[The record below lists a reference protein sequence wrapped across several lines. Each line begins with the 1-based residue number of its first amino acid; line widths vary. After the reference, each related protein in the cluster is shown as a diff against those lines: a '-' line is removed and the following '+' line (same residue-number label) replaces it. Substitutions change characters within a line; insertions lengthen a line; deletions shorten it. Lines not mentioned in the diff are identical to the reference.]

1 MLNENNI
8 IMSDNSGNKKN
19 KAKKSKKNA
28 NEKQG
33 IRKFVIILWSL
44 FAVGLICV
52 FGLFYGI
59 SNEWFGDMPTFEE
72 LENPSTNLA
81 SEIISAD
88 GKVLGTYYIENRSNV
103 SYSELSPYLVE
114 ALLAIED
121 IRFYEH
127 SGIDQRALLRV
138 IFGLATGNDKGGGS
152 TLTQQLAK
160 NLFPRGE
167 NLSTLQLVIR
177 KFQEWVTATKLEYNY
192 SKDEIIA
199 MYLNTV
205 FFGHNAYG
213 IKKASET
220 FFNLEPKDLNI
231 EQAALMAG
239 VVNAPSRFSPI
250 RNPERALQRRNLV
263 ISQMTTYGFITEE
276 ERDSISQIPIDMS
289 KFGVLDHNTGQ
300 ATYLREYLRQTLTEW
315 AKENHKPDG
324 TPYNIYKDGLKIYT
338 TIDSK
343 MQKYAEEAVRE
354 HLALDLQPA
363 FDKHWKGYT
372 NAPFSLEEEEVE
384 QLMEISMK
392 RSERYRK
399 LKNAKVS
406 LDSIRENFNTPT
418 EMIVFSWDGP
428 IDTIMTPM
436 DSMRY
441 FKSFLQSSLM
451 SVESHT
457 GHVKAYV
464 GGIDYRFF
472 KYDHVTQARRQV
484 GSTFKPFL
492 YTLAMQEGEF
502 TPCTTVPNISYS
514 IEMPDGKFWEPRD
527 AGKTKLGEEVTLKW
541 ALAHS
546 NNRISA
552 YLMKQFGPEAVIQM
566 ARRMGVTSHIESV
579 PSICLG
585 VCDIS
590 LYEMVGAMNTFA
602 NKGIYVRPIF
612 ITKIEDKNGNVI
624 EYFNTEQV
632 EAMDNVTA
640 YKMIELMKGVVQ
652 SGTGVR
658 LKYKYGLRNPIAG
671 KTGTTQ
677 NQSDGWFMGITP
689 DLTTGIWTGAE
700 DRSVH
705 FRTIGLG
712 QGSNMALPIWALYMQ
727 KVYADSTLN
736 ISKGDFEKPLS
747 DVAMEFDCELYEQE
761 QSQKNTIVEEEEEF

>member
-1 MLNENNI
+1 MSEVKKEIKDKKKANSKTKEN
-8 IMSDNSGNKKN
+8 
-19 KAKKSKKNA
+19 
-28 NEKQG
+28 G
-33 IRKFVIILWSL
+33 IRWYLIVLWSIFVI
-44 FAVGLICV
+44 AVTCG

-59 SNEWFGDMPTFEE
+59 NKEWFGDMPTFEE

-81 SEIISAD
+81 TEIISAD
-88 GKVLGTYYIENRSNV
+88 GKILGTYYIENRSNV
-103 SYSELSPYLVE
+103 SYSELSPHLVN

-127 SGIDQRALLRV
+127 SGIDQRALMRV
-138 IFGLATGNDKGGGS
+138 IFGIATGNDKGGGS

-167 NLSTLQLVIR
+167 NLSTPQLVIR

-205 FFGHNAYG
+205 FYGHNAYG

-220 FFNLEPKDLNI
+220 FFNVEPKDLNI
-231 EQAALMAG
+231 EQAAFLAG
-239 VVNAPSRFSPI
+239 VVNAPSRYSPI
-250 RNPERALQRRNLV
+250 RHPERATSRRNLV
-263 ISQMTTYGFITEE
+263 ISQMATYGFITEQ

-289 KFGVLDHNTGQ
+289 EFGVLDHNSGQ
-300 ATYLREYLRQTLTEW
+300 ATYLREYLRGTLTEW
-315 AKENHKPDG
+315 AKTHTKPDG

-338 TIDSK
+338 TIDSR
-343 MQKYAEEAVRE
+343 MQRYAEEAVRE
-354 HLALDLQPA
+354 HLSLDLQPA
-363 FDKHWKGYT
+363 FDKHWKGEP
-372 NAPFSLEEEEVE
+372 NAPFSLEEEEIE
-384 QLMEISMK
+384 ALMELSMK
-392 RSERYRK
+392 RSERYRVMK
-399 LKNAKVS
+399 KAGIS
-406 LDSIRENFNTPT
+406 IDSIRKNFNKPT
-418 EMIVFSWDGP
+418 KMTVFSWNGP

-441 FKSFLQSSLM
+441 YKSFLQSSLM

-464 GGIDYRFF
+464 GGIDYKYF

-492 YTLAMQEGEF
+492 YSLAMQEGEY
-502 TPCTTVPNISYS
+502 TPCTKVPNISYS

-527 AGKTKLGEEVTLKW
+527 AGKTMFGEEVTLKW

-546 NNRISA
+546 NNRIST
-552 YLMKQFGPEAVIQM
+552 YLMKRFGPEAVIQM
-566 ARRMGVTSHIESV
+566 ARRMGVTSHIDAV

-585 VCDIS
+585 VCDLS

-602 NKGIYVRPIF
+602 NRGVYIKPIF

-624 EYFNTEQV
+624 EHFHTEQV
-632 EAMDNVTA
+632 EAMDDITA

-658 LKYKYGLRNPIAG
+658 LKYKYGLKNPIAG

-700 DRSVH
+700 DRAVH

-712 QGSNMALPIWALYMQ
+712 QGSNMALPVWAIYM
-727 KVYADSTLN
+727 KKIYADPTLN
-736 ISKGDFEKPLS
+736 ISQGDFEKPLS
-747 DVAMEFDCELYEQE
+747 DVALEFDCELYEQE
-761 QSQKNTIVEEEEEF
+761 QSQKNTVVAEEEEF

>member
-1 MLNENNI
+1 MEN
-8 IMSDNSGNKKN
+8 KE
-19 KAKKSKKNA
+19 SKKTKKTKKDDNV
-28 NEKQG
+28 KQG
-33 IRKFVIILWSL
+33 IRWYLVVIWTLFVIG
-44 FAVGLICV
+44 VTCG

-59 SNEWFGDMPTFEE
+59 SHEWFGDMPTFEE
-72 LENPSTNLA
+72 LENPTTNLA
-81 SEIISAD
+81 TEIISAD
-88 GKVLGTYYIENRSNV
+88 GKILGTYYIENRSNV
-103 SYSELSPYLVE
+103 SYSELSPHLVN

-138 IFGLATGNDKGGGS
+138 VFGIATGNDKGGGS

-167 NLSTLQLVIR
+167 NLSTPQLVIR

-205 FFGHNAYG
+205 FYGHNSYG

-263 ISQMTTYGFITEE
+263 ISQMAVYGFITPQ

-289 KFGVLDHNTGQ
+289 NFGVLDHNTGQ
-300 ATYLREYLRQTLTEW
+300 ATYLREYLRQELTEW
-315 AKENHKPDG
+315 AKTSKKADG
-324 TPYNIYKDGLKIYT
+324 TSYNIYTDGLKIYT
-338 TIDSK
+338 TIDSR
-343 MQKYAEEAVRE
+343 MQQYAEEAVKE
-354 HLALDLQPA
+354 HLSLDLQPA
-363 FDKHWKGYT
+363 FNKHWKGYT
-372 NAPFSLEEEEVE
+372 NAPFSLEEEEIE
-384 QLMEISMK
+384 NLMELSMK

-399 LKNAKVS
+399 MRNAGIS
-406 LDSIRENFNTPT
+406 LDSIKKNFNVPA
-418 EMIVFSWDGP
+418 EMTVFSWDGP
-428 IDTIMTPM
+428 IDTVMTPM

-441 FKSFLQSSLM
+441 YKSFLQSSLM

-492 YTLAMQEGEF
+492 YTLAMQEGEY

-527 AGKTKLGEEVTLKW
+527 AGKSMFGEEVTLKW

-546 NNRISA
+546 NNRIST
-552 YLMKQFGPEAVIQM
+552 YLMKRFGPEAVIQM
-566 ARRMGVTSHIESV
+566 ARRMGVTAPIEAV

-590 LYEMVGAMNTFA
+590 LHEMVGAMSTFA
-602 NKGIYVRPIF
+602 NQGVYIKPIF

-624 EYFNTEQV
+624 DYFETEKV
-632 EAMDNVTA
+632 EAMDEVTA

-658 LKYKYGLRNPIAG
+658 LKYKYGFRNPIAG

-689 DLTTGIWTGAE
+689 DLTTGVWTGAE

-712 QGSNMALPIWALYMQ
+712 QGSNMALPVWALYMQ

-736 ISKGDFEKPLS
+736 ISKGDFDKPLS
-747 DVAMEFDCELYEQE
+747 DVALEFDCELYEQE
-761 QSQKNTIVEEEEEF
+761 QSQKNTIVVEEEEF

>member
-1 MLNENNI
+1 MAEI
-8 IMSDNSGNKKN
+8 KKED
-19 KAKKSKKNA
+19 KAKTRKKTSDKA
-28 NEKQG
+28 KETG
-33 IRKFVIILWSL
+33 IRWYLVVIWSL
-44 FAVGLICV
+44 FVISVTCG

-59 SNEWFGDMPTFEE
+59 SHEWFGDMPTFEE

-88 GKVLGTYYIENRSNV
+88 GKILGTYYIENRSNV
-103 SYSELSPYLVE
+103 SYSELSHHLVN

-138 IFGLATGNDKGGGS
+138 VFGLATGNDKGGGS

-167 NLSTLQLVIR
+167 NLSTPQLVIR

-205 FFGHNAYG
+205 FFGHNSYG

-220 FFNLEPKDLNI
+220 FFNLAPIDLNI

-250 RNPERALQRRNLV
+250 RNPENALRRRNLV
-263 ISQMTTYGFITEE
+263 ISQMALYGFITPQ

-289 KFGVLDHNTGQ
+289 NFGVLDHNTGQ
-300 ATYLREYLRQTLTEW
+300 ATYLREYLRQELTEW
-315 AKENHKPDG
+315 AKTSKKADG

-338 TIDSK
+338 TIDSR
-343 MQKYAEEAVRE
+343 MQQYAEEAVKE
-354 HLALDLQPA
+354 HLSLDLQPA
-363 FDKHWKGYT
+363 FNNHWKGYK
-372 NAPFSLEEEEVE
+372 NAPFSLEEEEIE
-384 QLMEISMK
+384 SLMELSMK

-399 LKNAKVS
+399 MRNAGIS
-406 LDSIRENFNTPT
+406 LDSIKANFNMPA
-418 EMIVFSWDGP
+418 EMTIFSWNGP
-428 IDTIMTPM
+428 IDTVMTPM

-441 FKSFLQSSLM
+441 YKSFLQSSLM

-492 YTLAMQEGEF
+492 YSLAMQEGEY
-502 TPCTTVPNISYS
+502 TPCTKVPNISYS

-527 AGKTKLGEEVTLKW
+527 AGKSMFGEEVTLKW

-546 NNRISA
+546 NNRIST
-552 YLMKQFGPEAVIQM
+552 YLMKRFGPEAVIQM
-566 ARRMGVTSHIESV
+566 ARRMGVTAPIEAV
-579 PSICLG
+579 PAICLG

-590 LYEMVGAMNTFA
+590 LHEMVGAMSTFA
-602 NKGIYVRPIF
+602 NQGVYIKPMF

-624 EYFNTEQV
+624 EFFETEKV
-632 EAMDNVTA
+632 EAMDEITA

-658 LKYKYGLRNPIAG
+658 LKYKYGFRNPIAG

-700 DRSVH
+700 DRAVH

-712 QGSNMALPIWALYMQ
+712 QGSNMALPVWAIYMQ

-736 ISKGDFEKPLS
+736 ISKGDFVKPLS
-747 DVAMEFDCELYEQE
+747 DVALEFDCELYEQE

>member
-1 MLNENNI
+1 MEN
-8 IMSDNSGNKKN
+8 KE
-19 KAKKSKKNA
+19 SKKTKKTKKDDNA
-28 NEKQG
+28 KQG
-33 IRKFVIILWSL
+33 IRWYLVVIWTLFVIG
-44 FAVGLICV
+44 VTCG

-59 SNEWFGDMPTFEE
+59 SHEWFGDMPTFEE
-72 LENPSTNLA
+72 LENPTTNLA
-81 SEIISAD
+81 TEIISAD
-88 GKVLGTYYIENRSNV
+88 GKILGTYYIENRSNV
-103 SYSELSPYLVE
+103 SYSELSPHLVN

-138 IFGLATGNDKGGGS
+138 VFGLATGNDKGGGS

-167 NLSTLQLVIR
+167 NLSTPQLVIR

-205 FFGHNAYG
+205 FFGHNSYG

-250 RNPERALQRRNLV
+250 RNPENALRRRNLV
-263 ISQMTTYGFITEE
+263 ISQMAVYGFITPQ
-276 ERDSISQIPIDMS
+276 ERDSITQIPIDMS
-289 KFGVLDHNTGQ
+289 NFGVLDHNAGQ
-300 ATYLREYLRQTLTEW
+300 ATYLREYLRRELTEW
-315 AKENHKPDG
+315 AKTSKKADG
-324 TPYNIYKDGLKIYT
+324 TSYNIYTDGLRIYT
-338 TIDSK
+338 TIDSR
-343 MQKYAEEAVRE
+343 MQQHAEEAVKE
-354 HLALDLQPA
+354 HLSLDLQPA
-363 FDKHWKGYT
+363 FDKHWKGYK
-372 NAPFSLEEEEVE
+372 NAPFSLEEEEIE
-384 QLMEISMK
+384 SLMEISMK

-399 LKNAKVS
+399 MRNAGIS
-406 LDSIRENFNTPT
+406 LDSIKANFNVPA
-418 EMIVFSWDGP
+418 EMTVFSWNGP
-428 IDTIMTPM
+428 IDTVMTPM

-441 FKSFLQSSLM
+441 YKSFLQSSLM

-492 YTLAMQEGEF
+492 YSLAMQEGEY

-527 AGKTKLGEEVTLKW
+527 AGKTMFGEEVTLKW

-546 NNRISA
+546 NNRIST
-552 YLMKQFGPEAVIQM
+552 YLMKRFGPEAVIQM
-566 ARRMGVTSHIESV
+566 ARRMGVTAPIDAV

-590 LYEMVGAMNTFA
+590 LYEMVGAMSTFA
-602 NKGIYVRPIF
+602 NQGVYIKPIF

-624 EYFNTEQV
+624 EYFETEKV
-632 EAMDNVTA
+632 EAMDEVTA

-658 LKYKYGLRNPIAG
+658 LKYKYGFRNPIAG

-712 QGSNMALPIWALYMQ
+712 QGSNMALPVWALYMQ

-736 ISKGDFEKPLS
+736 ISKGDFDKPLS
-747 DVAMEFDCELYEQE
+747 DVALEFDCELYEQE
-761 QSQKNTIVEEEEEF
+761 QSQKNTVVVEEDEF

>member
-1 MLNENNI
+1 MVNLE
-8 IMSDNSGNKKN
+8 KTEEN
-19 KAKKSKKNA
+19 KAKKVKVD
-28 NEKQG
+28 EKG
-33 IRKFVIILWSL
+33 IRWYLVVLWALFVIG
-44 FAVGLICV
+44 VTCG
-52 FGLFYGI
+52 FGMFYGI
-59 SNEWFGDMPTFEE
+59 SHEWFGDMPTFEE

-81 SEIISAD
+81 TEIISSD

-103 SYSELSPYLVE
+103 SYAELSPYLVE

-121 IRFYEH
+121 VRFYEH

-138 IFGLATGNDKGGGS
+138 VFGLATGNDKGGGS

-167 NLSTLQLVIR
+167 NLSTPQLVIR

-263 ISQMTTYGFITEE
+263 ISQMATYGFITPE

-289 KFGVLDHNTGQ
+289 QFGVLDHNTGQ
-300 ATYLREYLRQTLTEW
+300 ATYLREHLRLMLNEW
-315 AKENHKPDG
+315 AKTRSKPDG
-324 TPYNIYKDGLKIYT
+324 TNYNIYKDGLKIYT
-338 TIDSK
+338 TIDSR

-354 HLALDLQPA
+354 HLSLDLQPA
-363 FDKHWKGYT
+363 FNKHWKGYT
-372 NAPFSLEEEEVE
+372 NAPFSLEKDEIES
-384 QLMEISMK
+384 LMELSMK

-399 LKNAKVS
+399 MRNAGIS
-406 LDSIRENFNTPT
+406 MDSIKRNFNTPT
-418 EMIVFSWDGP
+418 KMTVFSWDGP
-428 IDTIMTPM
+428 IDTVMTPM

-441 FKSFLQSSLM
+441 YKSFLQSSLM

-457 GHVKAYV
+457 GYVKAYV
-464 GGIDYRFF
+464 GGIDYKFF

-492 YTLAMQEGEF
+492 YTLAMQEGEY

-527 AGKTKLGEEVTLKW
+527 AGKTMFGEEVTLKW

-546 NNRISA
+546 NNRIST
-552 YLMKQFGPEAVIQM
+552 YLMKRFGPEAVIEM
-566 ARRMGVTSHIESV
+566 ARRMGVTSEIPAV

-602 NKGIYVRPIF
+602 NQGVYIKPIF

-624 EYFNTEQV
+624 EYFDADEV
-632 EAMDNVTA
+632 EAMDQVTA

-658 LKYKYGLRNPIAG
+658 LKYKYGLKNPIAG

-700 DRSVH
+700 DRAVH

-712 QGSNMALPIWALYMQ
+712 QGSNMALPVWALYMQ

-736 ISKGDFEKPLS
+736 ISKGDFQKPLS
-747 DVAMEFDCELYEQE
+747 DVALEFDCELYEQE
-761 QSQKNTIVEEEEEF
+761 QSQKNQVVTEEEEF

>member
-1 MLNENNI
+1 MAEV
-8 IMSDNSGNKKN
+8 KKET
-19 KAKKSKKNA
+19 KDKKKKVEAKQ
-28 NEKQG
+28 QG
-33 IRKFVIILWSL
+33 IRWYLVVLWTLFVIGVTS
-44 FAVGLICV
+44 V

-59 SNEWFGDMPTFEE
+59 YHEWFGDMPTFEE

-81 SEIISAD
+81 TEIISAD

-103 SYSELSPYLVE
+103 SYSELSPHLVE

-138 IFGLATGNDKGGGS
+138 VFGLATGSDKGGGS

-167 NLSTLQLVIR
+167 NLSTPQLVIR

-263 ISQMTTYGFITEE
+263 ISQMATYGFITPE

-289 KFGVLDHNTGQ
+289 NFGVLDHNTGQ
-300 ATYLREYLRQTLTEW
+300 ATYLREHLRMALTEW
-315 AKENHKPDG
+315 SKTRTKADG
-324 TPYNIYKDGLKIYT
+324 SNYNIYKDGLKIYT
-338 TIDSK
+338 TIDSR
-343 MQKYAEEAVRE
+343 MQRYAEEAVRE

-363 FDKHWKGYT
+363 FDRHWKGYT
-372 NAPFSLEEEEVE
+372 NAPFSLEKEEVE
-384 QLMEISMK
+384 SLMELSMK

-399 LKNAKVS
+399 MRNAGIS
-406 LDSIRENFNTPT
+406 MDSIKRNFKTPT
-418 EMIVFSWDGP
+418 EMTVFSWDGP
-428 IDTIMTPM
+428 IDTVMTPM

-441 FKSFLQSSLM
+441 YKSFLQSSLM
-451 SVESHT
+451 SVETRT

-464 GGIDYRFF
+464 GGIDYKFF

-492 YTLAMQEGEF
+492 YTLAMQEGEY

-527 AGKTKLGEEVTLKW
+527 AGKSMFGEEVTLKW

-546 NNRISA
+546 NNRIST
-552 YLMKQFGPEAVIQM
+552 YLMKRFGPEAVIEM
-566 ARRMGVTSHIESV
+566 ARRMGVTSDIPAV

-602 NKGIYVRPIF
+602 NQGVYIKPMF

-624 EYFNTEQV
+624 EYFDTEEV
-632 EAMDNVTA
+632 EAMDKVTA

-700 DRSVH
+700 DRAVH

-712 QGSNMALPIWALYMQ
+712 QGSNMALPVWAIYMQ
-727 KVYADSTLN
+727 KVYADSTLDV
-736 ISKGDFEKPLS
+736 SRGDFPKPLS
-747 DVAMEFDCELYEQE
+747 DVALEFDCELYEQE
-761 QSQKNTIVEEEEEF
+761 QSQKNQVVAEEEEF